1 MCLKNRQPIVEA
13 PRARK
18 AGGMAC
24 ARLAGG
30 AMEQGTTV
38 ALIVAAGRG
47 ERSGQALPKQFARVG
62 GRAMVA
68 HSYRALAAHTGID
81 RVVVVIGAGQQDLLG
96 DALGAVEWVEGG
108 ATRRDSVRQGLE
120 YLVGS
125 NVSRVF
131 IHDAAR
137 PFVPTAVVDRLIAA
151 LDRDAGAV
159 PALAIADTLARGAVP
174 VPPPSDPAPSPFV
187 SSEVEKHGLG
197 AHERFSTSLETNGG
211 GSSNGQARSDIL
223 GDVVP
228 RDALH
233 RIQTPQAFR
242 FDAILA
248 AHRQWPADAEATDD
262 AQIARASGHDVILV
276 QGDKMLEKLTY
287 PSDIAEAQARFAA
300 APEYRSASGYDVH
313 RLAVGE
319 ELWLGGIRI
328 PHDKGLAGHSDADV
342 ALHAIT
348 DALLG
353 TIAAGD
359 IGMHFPPSDPK
370 WRGADSAQFLQHAAS
385 LVEAEGGRIT
395 FVDLTLIC
403 EAPKVGPH
411 RDAMRARIGDL
422 LRLPVARVSIKATT
436 TERLGFTGRGE
447 GIAAQA
453 VATVRFSGVSSI

>member
-1 MCLKNRQPIVEA
+1 
-13 PRARK
+13 
-18 AGGMAC
+18 
-24 ARLAGG
+24 
-30 AMEQGTTV
+30 MEQGTTV

-47 ERSGQALPKQFARVG
+47 ERSGQALPKQFARIG
-62 GRAMVA
+62 GTAMVA
-68 HSYRALAAHTGID
+68 HSHRALAAHPGID
-81 RVVVVIGAGQQDLLG
+81 RVVVVIGSGQQPLLA

-108 ATRRDSVRQGLE
+108 ATRRESVRQGLE
-120 YLVGS
+120 YLADSG
-125 NVSRVF
+125 VSHVL

-137 PFVPTAVVDRLIAA
+137 PFVPAAVVDRLIAA

-159 PALAIADTLARGAVP
+159 PALPVADTLAKGAAP
-174 VPPPSDPAPSPFV
+174 TRPGSTAAPSPFV
-187 SSEVEKHGLG
+187 SSEGRSWNDVG
-197 AHERFSTSLETNGG
+197 SSNGG
-211 GSSNGQARSDIL
+211 GSSDEQASSDIL

-276 QGDKMLEKLTY
+276 QGDTMLEKLTY
-287 PSDIAEAQARFAA
+287 PSDFAEAEARIAP

-313 RLAVGE
+313 RLAAGE

-359 IGMHFPPSDPK
+359 IGLHFPPSDPRWK
-370 WRGADSAQFLQHAAS
+370 GADSAQFLQHAAL
-385 LVEAEGGRIT
+385 LVEAEGGRVT
-395 FVDLTLIC
+395 FVDLTIIC
-403 EAPKVGPH
+403 EAPKIGPH